1 MPDQPRF
8 RILSLVGGGL
18 RGAFAIGLLAEL
30 EKQLDKP
37 LAAYFDLVAG
47 TSTGSI
53 TASALCNGMTA
64 GEVEDFYQRHAAQ
77 IFKPREPYVPASYLK
92 PVYGL
97 AKRFMEKRNRNLD
110 HFFQSRYCPFSL
122 NDALEEGFGNT
133 RLCDLKHSRLLV
145 PTVNL
150 TEGRTRVFRTP
161 HLPRNSETRNWRVVD
176 VIAASAA
183 APTYFPHK
191 RMPDGKD
198 YVDGG
203 LWAID
208 PGVAA
213 LSEAVRITEQCCRS
227 VDSPF
232 NLHQVWML
240 SLGTG
245 QSSYSLSPP
254 DADAGMLY
262 WSQHVAEVMGVSQVQ
277 GTQLPLRFVLE
288 NRYCHIDFEMTDPTW
303 TLDNTQITKQL
314 FDLGHQRGRELC
326 EELKSTFCD
335 HPTSPFTPFASDA

>member
-1 MPDQPRF
+1 MF
-8 RILSLVGGGL
+8 RILSLAGGGL
-18 RGAFAIGLLAEL
+18 RGAFAIGLLAEF
-30 EKQLDKP
+30 EKQLQHP
-37 LAAYFDLVAG
+37 LAEYFDLIAG

-53 TASALCNGMTA
+53 TASALCSGMTA
-64 GEVEDFYQRHAAQ
+64 GEVQNFYERHSRQ
-77 IFKPREPYVPASYLK
+77 IFKPREPYTASAYFRPLYAMVK
-92 PVYGL
+92 QVL
-97 AKRFMEKRNRNLD
+97 ARRNRNLD

-122 NDALEEGFGNT
+122 NDALEEGFGDI
-133 RLCDLKHSRLLV
+133 RLRDVSKSRLLV

-150 TEGRTRVFRTP
+150 TDGITRVFRTP
-161 HLPRNSETRNWRVVD
+161 HLPRNSLTRDWRVVD
-176 VIAASAA
+176 VIIASAA

-213 LSEAVRITEQCCRS
+213 LSEAVRITEQCCRNEDQS
-227 VDSPF
+227 F
-232 NLHQVWML
+232 NLQDVWML

-245 QSSYSLSPP
+245 QSAYSLSPP

-262 WSQHVAEVMGVSQVQ
+262 WAQHVAEVMSISQVQ

-288 NRYCHIDFEMTDPTW
+288 DRFHQIDFQLTEPSW
-303 TLDNTQITKQL
+303 TLDNTEVTEHL
-314 FDLGHQRGRELC
+314 FELGHQRGRELF
-326 EELKSTFCD
+326 EELRPVFFKE
-335 HPTSPFTPFASDA
+335 PTTPFVPFQAEPVSAK